1 MSYLVIQGLE
11 VETPDLKEIAKLSG
25 STRIEGIGN
34 NAFRLHDYKT
44 QDGVAEYCANAKLD
58 FAFVPQPRKLSD
70 FGLVAMDMDSTLITI
85 ECIDEIADIRG
96 IKPQVAAITASAM
109 RGEIEYHESLRRRLA
124 LLEGLDETALERV
137 YEERLKLSPGAERML
152 ARLRSLGIKTLL
164 VSSGFNYFTE
174 RLKLSPGAERMLA
187 RLRSLGIKTLLV
199 SSGFTYFTERL
210 KERLSLDYTLS
221 NTLEIKNGK
230 LTGKLQGRTVDAQI
244 KAAKLRELRD
254 QLRLSRE
261 QVIAFGDGANDLA
274 MMAEAGVSIAYHAK
288 PVVRK
293 KATYCF
299 DYVGL
304 DGLLNL
310 YA

>member
-44 QDGVAEYCANAKLD
+44 RDGVAAYCANAKLD

-85 ECIDEIADIRG
+85 ECIDELADIRG
-96 IKPQVAAITASAM
+96 IKSQVTAITASAM
-109 RGEIEYHESLRRRLA
+109 GGEIEYHESLRRRLA
-124 LLEGLDETALERV
+124 LLEGLDETALARV
-137 YEERLKLSPGAERML
+137 YEERLKVSPGAERML
-152 ARLRSLGIKTLL
+152 GRLRSLGIKTLL
-164 VSSGFNYFTE
+164 VSSGFSYFTE
-174 RLKLSPGAERMLA
+174 RLK
-187 RLRSLGIKTLLV
+187 I
-199 SSGFTYFTERL
+199 
-210 KERLSLDYTLS
+210 RLSLDYTLS
-221 NTLEIKNGK
+221 NTLEMKNGK
-230 LTGKLQGRTVDAQI
+230 LTGKVLGRIVDAQI

-254 QLRLSRE
+254 ALRLSRE
-261 QVIAFGDGANDLA
+261 QIIAFGDGANDLA

-288 PVVRK
+288 PLVRE

-304 DGLLNL
+304 DGLLYL

>member
-11 VETPDLKEIAKLSG
+11 VETPNLKEIAKLSG

-34 NAFRLHDYKT
+34 DAFRLHDYKT
-44 QDGVAEYCANAKLD
+44 QDGVADYCAKAKLD
-58 FAFVPQPRKLSD
+58 FAFVPHPRKLSE

-124 LLEGLDETALERV
+124 LLAGLDETALLRV

-152 ARLRSLGIKTLL
+152 G
-164 VSSGFNYFTE
+164 
-174 RLKLSPGAERMLA
+174 

-210 KERLSLDYTLS
+210 KHRLSLDYTLS
-221 NTLEIKNGK
+221 NTLEMKDGK
-230 LTGKLQGRTVDAQI
+230 LTGKVLGRIVDAQI

-254 QLRLSRE
+254 ALRLSRE
-261 QVIAFGDGANDLA
+261 QIIVLGDGANDLA

-288 PVVRK
+288 PVVRE

-304 DGLLNL
+304 DGVLNL
-310 YA
+310 YR

>member
-1 MSYLVIQGLE
+1 MSYLAIQGEE

-34 NAFRLHDYKT
+34 NAFRLHDYKSK
-44 QDGVAEYCANAKLD
+44 DGVAEYCAKAKLD
-58 FAFVPQPRKLSD
+58 FAFVPQPRTLSD

-124 LLEGLDETALERV
+124 LLEGLDESALVRV
-137 YEERLKLSPGAERML
+137 YEERLRLSPGAERL
-152 ARLRSLGIKTLL
+152 LERLRSLGIQ
-164 VSSGFNYFTE
+164 
-174 RLKLSPGAERMLA
+174 
-187 RLRSLGIKTLLV
+187 TLLV

-210 KERLSLDYTLS
+210 KIRLSLDYTLS
-221 NTLEIKNGK
+221 NTLEFKNGK
-230 LTGKLQGRTVDAQI
+230 LTGKILGRIVDAQI
-244 KAAKLRELRD
+244 KASKLREIRD
-254 QLRLSRE
+254 ELW
-261 QVIAFGDGANDLA
+261 IAHERTIAIGDGANDLA
-274 MMAEAGVSIAYHAK
+274 MMAEAGVSIAYRAK
-288 PVVRK
+288 PVVREQ
-293 KATYCF
+293 ATYCF
-299 DYVGL
+299 DHVGL

>member
-1 MSYLVIQGLE
+1 MNYLVIQGLE
-11 VETPDLKEIAKLSG
+11 VETPDLKEIVKLSG

-44 QDGVAEYCANAKLD
+44 QDGVAEYCAKAKLD

-137 YEERLKLSPGAERML
+137 YEERLRLSPGAERML
-152 ARLRSLGIKTLL
+152 G
-164 VSSGFNYFTE
+164 
-174 RLKLSPGAERMLA
+174 RM
-187 RLRSLGIKTLLV
+187 RSLGIKTLLV

-210 KERLSLDYTLS
+210 KHRLSLDYTLS
-221 NTLEIKNGK
+221 NTLEIKNGQ
-230 LTGKLQGRTVDAQI
+230 LTGKVLGRIVDAQI

-254 QLRLSRE
+254 ALKLSRE

-288 PVVRK
+288 PVVRE

-304 DGLLNL
+304 DGLMNL
-310 YA
+310 LA

>member
-44 QDGVAEYCANAKLD
+44 QDGVAEYCASAKLD
-58 FAFVPQPRKLSD
+58 FAFVPAPRRLSD

-85 ECIDEIADIRG
+85 ECIDEIADLRG

-109 RGEIEYHESLRRRLA
+109 RGEIDYRESLRRRLELLAGLQDSA
-124 LLEGLDETALERV
+124 LQRV
-137 YEERLKLSPGAERML
+137 YDERLRLSPGAERML
-152 ARLRSLGIKTLL
+152 ERLRSLAIKTLL
-164 VSSGFNYFTE
+164 VSSGFSFFTE
-174 RLKLSPGAERMLA
+174 RLK
-187 RLRSLGIKTLLV
+187 I
-199 SSGFTYFTERL
+199 
-210 KERLSLDYTLS
+210 RLSLDYTLS
-221 NTLEIKNGK
+221 NTLGIRNGK
-230 LTGKLQGRTVDAQI
+230 LTGKVLGRTVDAQI

-254 QLRLSRE
+254 ALGLSRD

-288 PVVRK
+288 PVVRE

>member
-44 QDGVAEYCANAKLD
+44 RDGVAAYCANAKLD

-85 ECIDEIADIRG
+85 ECIDELADIRG
-96 IKPQVAAITASAM
+96 IKSQVTAITASAM

-124 LLEGLDETALERV
+124 LLEGLDETALARV

-152 ARLRSLGIKTLL
+152 GRLRSLGIKTLL
-164 VSSGFNYFTE
+164 VSSGFSYFTE
-174 RLKLSPGAERMLA
+174 RLK
-187 RLRSLGIKTLLV
+187 I
-199 SSGFTYFTERL
+199 
-210 KERLSLDYTLS
+210 RLSLDYTLS
-221 NTLEIKNGK
+221 NTLEMKNGK
-230 LTGKLQGRTVDAQI
+230 LTGKVLGRIVDAQI

-254 QLRLSRE
+254 ALRLSRE
-261 QVIAFGDGANDLA
+261 QIIAFGDGANDLA

-288 PVVRK
+288 PVVRE
-293 KATYCF
+293 KATFCF

-304 DGLLNL
+304 DGLMNL
-310 YA
+310 LA

>member
-1 MSYLVIQGLE
+1 MSYLVIQGVE
-11 VETPDLKEIAKLSG
+11 VETYDLKEIAKLSG
-25 STRIEGIGN
+25 ASRIENTGH
-34 NAFRLHDYKT
+34 NAFRLHGYKWPH
-44 QDGVAEYCANAKLD
+44 GVAEYCAKAKLD

-70 FGLVAMDMDSTLITI
+70 FHLMVMDMDSTLISI
-85 ECIDEIADIRG
+85 ECIDEIADLQG
-96 IKPQVAAITASAM
+96 VKPQVAAITASAM

-124 LLEGLDETALERV
+124 LLEGLDESALQRV
-137 YEERLKLSPGAERML
+137 YDERLKLSPGAERML
-152 ARLRSLGIKTLL
+152 
-164 VSSGFNYFTE
+164 E
-174 RLKLSPGAERMLA
+174 

-210 KERLSLDYTLS
+210 KKRLSLDYTLS

-230 LTGKLQGRTVDAQI
+230 LTGKVLGRIVDAQA

-254 QLRLSRE
+254 GLRLKRD

-274 MMAEAGVSIAYHAK
+274 MMADAGVSIAYHAK
-288 PVVRK
+288 PVVRE

-304 DGLLNL
+304 DGLLSL
-310 YA
+310 YV

>member
-1 MSYLVIQGLE
+1 VSYLVIQGLE
-11 VETPDLKEIAKLSG
+11 VETPDLKELAKLTSA
-25 STRIEGIGN
+25 SRIEGIGN

-44 QDGVAEYCANAKLD
+44 QQGVAAYCATAKLD

-85 ECIDEIADIRG
+85 ECIDEIADLQG
-96 IKPQVAAITASAM
+96 VKPQVAAITASAL

-124 LLEGLDETALERV
+124 LLAGLDEGALQRV
-137 YEERLKLSPGAERML
+137 YDERLRLSPGTERML
-152 ARLRSLGIKTLL
+152 ERLRSLGI
-164 VSSGFNYFTE
+164 
-174 RLKLSPGAERMLA
+174 R
-187 RLRSLGIKTLLV
+187 TLLV
-199 SSGFTYFTERL
+199 SSGFTFFTERL
-210 KERLSLDYTLS
+210 KQRLSLDYTLS
-221 NTLEIKNGK
+221 NTLDTKDGK
-230 LTGKLQGRTVDAQI
+230 LTGKVLGRVVDAKV

-254 QLRLSRE
+254 RLRLERD
-261 QVIAFGDGANDLA
+261 QVIAIGDGANDLA

-288 PVVRK
+288 PVVRER
-293 KATYCF
+293 ATYCF

>member
-1 MSYLVIQGLE
+1 MNYLVIQGEE

-44 QDGVAEYCANAKLD
+44 EDGVAEYCAKAKLD
-58 FAFVPQPRKLSD
+58 FAFIPQARKLSD

-85 ECIDEIADIRG
+85 ECIDEMADIKG
-96 IKPQVAAITASAM
+96 IRPQVAGITASAM

-124 LLEGLDETALERV
+124 LLEGLDETALVRV
-137 YEERLKLSPGAERML
+137 YEERLRLSPGAERML
-152 ARLRSLGIKTLL
+152 
-164 VSSGFNYFTE
+164 E
-174 RLKLSPGAERMLA
+174 

-199 SSGFTYFTERL
+199 SSGFTFFTERL
-210 KERLSLDYTLS
+210 KHRLSLDYTLS
-221 NTLEIKNGK
+221 NILEMKQGK
-230 LTGKLQGRTVDAQI
+230 LTGKVLGRIVDASV

-254 QLRLSRE
+254 QLRLSRD
-261 QVIAFGDGANDLA
+261 QAIAFGDGANDLA

-288 PVVRK
+288 PVVRE
-293 KATYCF
+293 KATHCF
-299 DYVGL
+299 DYTGL

-310 YA
+310 YS

>member
-1 MSYLVIQGLE
+1 MSYLVIHGLE
-11 VETPDLKEIAKLSG
+11 VETYDLKEIAKLCGAS
-25 STRIEGIGN
+25 RIENVGN
-34 NAFRLHDYKT
+34 NAFWLHGYKL
-44 QDGVAEYCANAKLD
+44 QHGVAEYCAKAKLD
-58 FAFVPQPRKLSD
+58 FAFVRIPRKLSD

-85 ECIDEIADIRG
+85 ECIDEIADLQG
-96 IKPQVAAITASAM
+96 VKPQVAAITASAM

-124 LLEGLDETALERV
+124 LLEGMDESALQRV
-137 YEERLKLSPGAERML
+137 YDERLRLSPGAERML
-152 ARLRSLGIKTLL
+152 
-164 VSSGFNYFTE
+164 E
-174 RLKLSPGAERMLA
+174 

-199 SSGFTYFTERL
+199 SSGFTFFTERL

-221 NTLEIKNGK
+221 NTLEIKKGK
-230 LTGKLQGRTVDAQI
+230 LTGKVVGRIVDAQI

-254 QLRLSRE
+254 GLRLKRD
-261 QVIAFGDGANDLA
+261 QTIAFGDGANDLA

-288 PVVRK
+288 PVVRG

-310 YA
+310 YS